1 MKKLLLPLLL
11 LAGIGYAKEPVKTPT
26 PFVEHHNRIV
36 IFDPLH
42 QAYER
47 IKPNALYAGIEA
59 WLTAAYNHKH
69 SVILETEFRMGY
81 NFFFNGRDH
90 LTPVLGVG
98 VFKDYERHDHRTVV
112 EDWGYF
118 TVSWHK
124 RKARPA
130 IVYGMAGVLYDHE
143 FNSVV
148 NLGLNVKGMVG
159 GSSGKNAGQPGDR
172 PLWELMSAYPS
183 LSVSAPNGIGISASS
198 LLTFI
203 CTARK
208 RLKTIL
214 ASEAP
219 SLIDSKCAI
228 G

>member
-159 GSSGKNAGQPGDR
+159 GSSGKKRGPTWGSTIVGVDV
-172 PLWELMSAYPS
+172 
-183 LSVSAPNGIGISASS
+183 SVP
-198 LLTFI
+198 LTF
-203 CTARK
+203 RFGPK
-208 RLKTIL
+208 RHWDIRIEPFNIYMHGSKAAEDYFGFRSTI
-214 ASEAP
+214 AYRF
-219 SLIDSKCAI
+219 
-228 G
+228 